1 MNLSSESLSLSLLSS
16 GGRHETDGPFR
27 VESQEQTGFWGFF
40 VVVVVGFFYR
50 SKGIFTNACLCRGR
64 DTARTLGGWLRHKY
78 LGTYLAAG

>member
-1 MNLSSESLSLSLLSS
+1 MRQTGHSESS
-16 GGRHETDGPFR
+16 RR
-27 VESQEQTGFWGFF
+27 NRQGFCFFF
-40 VVVVVGFFYR
+40 VVVVVVFFYR